1 MLETKALQLSKIHS
15 LQIKIALEI
24 KRICEK
30 NGLPYFI
37 IAGTLLGAVRH
48 GGFIPWDDDM
58 DFGLLRE
65 DYEKFIEACKTDL
78 SDEFFLHTWDT
89 DPEYPFSYAKIRLNG
104 TYMAEEFSKGTSLKN
119 NGIFVDLFPFD
130 NVPDDEKKAKKQA
143 KSYFFCKRFLWLKK
157 GMGASIKNE
166 SFKQRLKYTFSKCVS
181 AFIPYNW
188 LKKHFKK
195 IQIKYN
201 NTKTRL
207 IVTDGSYSYDKES
220 IERKWA
226 TNLENVKFETEEFL
240 SFKDRIDYLE
250 HFYGDYMKL
259 PDEDKRYG
267 HKLIE
272 IDFGPYSETLEVK

>member
-89 DPEYPFSYAKIRLNG
+89 DPEYPFSYAKIASL
-104 TYMAEEFSKGTSLKN
+104 MFLKN
-119 NGIFVDLFPFD
+119 LPSPFA
-130 NVPDDEKKAKKQA
+130 P
-143 KSYFFCKRFLWLKK
+143 SR
-157 GMGASIKNE
+157 S
-166 SFKQRLKYTFSKCVS
+166 CV
-181 AFIPYNW
+181 
-188 LKKHFKK
+188 
-195 IQIKYN
+195 
-201 NTKTRL
+201 R
-207 IVTDGSYSYDKES
+207 
-220 IERKWA
+220 
-226 TNLENVKFETEEFL
+226 
-240 SFKDRIDYLE
+240 
-250 HFYGDYMKL
+250 
-259 PDEDKRYG
+259 
-267 HKLIE
+267 
-272 IDFGPYSETLEVK
+272 